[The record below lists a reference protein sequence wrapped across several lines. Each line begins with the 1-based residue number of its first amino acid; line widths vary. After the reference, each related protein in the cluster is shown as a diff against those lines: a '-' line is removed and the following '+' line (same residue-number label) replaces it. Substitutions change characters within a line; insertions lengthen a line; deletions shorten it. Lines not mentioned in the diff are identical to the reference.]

1 MPISSPA
8 VPGEFADD
16 QRDKSHDQSHDQAGS
31 NARPPIHDPL
41 VGKPVDA
48 PVGVLDAFSL
58 LLRDAPPEDYA
69 QLLRSI
75 DIAQVT
81 PAERNALREGLQMA
95 LAIRLRLE
103 QHQQKE
109 RGLLAV
115 IDTAQDLTAMRDI
128 DQVLQAIVRRTR
140 QLVASDV
147 GYLSI
152 FDQTAG
158 DFYVRATDGAFSDKF
173 KQVRVPGEVGICGY
187 VARHRTP
194 YSSSQYGPDPRFSHN
209 ELIDDA
215 VGDEGV
221 ESILGV
227 PLLVGDR
234 VIGVLFVGDRYMR
247 RYVPWEVSILSTLA
261 SHASVAIEN
270 ARLFSEG
277 QAALAAASRANA
289 QLQQQ
294 SADTQLAADTH
305 EKLTAL
311 IARGGSLQDI
321 VDMVAATLNGVVEV
335 LDEGEQ
341 AICSSSDILRLPDQ
355 EQDRIHAAIY
365 QSRSVGQS
373 VIAFSDE
380 QRVCRVSAINGGTGV
395 LGSLVITTPRDL
407 NRIGIRTFERSA
419 LVTGILLLTQ
429 ERAQYAANGD
439 VAAVLRALL
448 GRSQE
453 LGGALPARLRQH
465 SIDMHAPLTLLCCDA
480 PGGKHAYL
488 LKRLRAGFRFEATLF
503 DEYEGMV
510 VVLSSTAQPD
520 ALHTAL
526 RRYLAS
532 GPALTVTSVIAD
544 PVEGAA
550 ALPRAFQ
557 RVKRSLD
564 LLHALGRDGQ
574 TARDAQLS
582 VYAMLF
588 DGRSATELDAFLDAT
603 LGGLRDVDRLRG
615 TLLAYLDQ
623 GRNARATAQALGIH
637 INTLRQRLEAVDA
650 ALGDWQEASRALE
663 IHLALRLWQL
673 KQKNTIETS

>member
-1 MPISSPA
+1 MPTSSPA
-8 VPGEFADD
+8 PGE
-16 QRDKSHDQSHDQAGS
+16 
-31 NARPPIHDPL
+31 
-41 VGKPVDA
+41 PVDRADASGLTIGVDTALASRRPDA
-48 PVGVLDAFSL
+48 PIGNLDAFAM
-58 LLRDAPPEDYA
+58 LLRDAPSEDYA
-69 QLLRSI
+69 RLLRDI
-75 DIAQVT
+75 DAADVS
-81 PAERNALREGLQMA
+81 PGERASLRDGLQMA
-95 LAIRLRLE
+95 LALRVRLE

-152 FDQTAG
+152 FDPAAG
-158 DFYVRATDGAFSDKF
+158 DFYVRATDGAFTDKF
-173 KQVRVPGEVGICGY
+173 KQVRVPGDVGICGY

-194 YSSSQYGPDPRFSHN
+194 YSSSRYGPDARFSHT
-209 ELIDDA
+209 EQIDDA
-215 VGDEGV
+215 VRDEGMD
-221 ESILGV
+221 SILGV

-234 VIGVLFVGDRYMR
+234 VIGVLFVGDRYTR

-270 ARLFSEG
+270 ARLFSEA
-277 QAALAAASRANA
+277 QAALAAASRANT

-294 SADTQLAADTH
+294 SADTQFAADTH

-321 VDMVAATLNGVVEV
+321 VDMVAATLNGAVEV

-341 AICSSSDILRLPDQ
+341 AICGSSDVARIGAADR
-355 EQDRIHAAIY
+355 DRIHAAIY
-365 QSRSVGQS
+365 RSRSIGQS
-373 VIAFSDE
+373 VTAFADQE
-380 QRVCRVSAINGGTGV
+380 RVCRVSAISGGTGV
-395 LGSLVITTPRDL
+395 LGSLVITTPSEL

-453 LGGALPARLRQH
+453 LGSALPARLRQH
-465 SIDMHAPLTLLCCDA
+465 GLDPQAPLTLLCCDA
-480 PGGKHAYL
+480 ADGRHAYL
-488 LKRLRAGFRFEATLF
+488 LKRLRAGFRFDATLF

-510 VVLSSTAQPD
+510 VVLSSTPRPD
-520 ALHTAL
+520 ALHAAL
-526 RRYLAS
+526 RRYLAA
-532 GPALTVTSVIAD
+532 GPGLIVSSVIAD
-544 PVEGAA
+544 PVDEDG
-550 ALPRAFQ
+550 ALPRTFQ
-557 RVKRSLD
+557 RIRRALD
-564 LLHALGRDGQ
+564 LLRALGREGQ
-574 TARDAQLS
+574 AMHEAQLS

-615 TLLAYLDQ
+615 TLLAYLDH

-650 ALGDWQEASRALE
+650 ALGNWHDATRALE

-673 KQKNTIETS
+673 RQKSGVNTPGIPE

>member
-1 MPISSPA
+1 MPTSSP
-8 VPGEFADD
+8 VPGEPVDGVVDHAIDPVAD
-16 QRDKSHDQSHDQAGS
+16 R
-31 NARPPIHDPL
+31 
-41 VGKPVDA
+41 PVDA
-48 PVGVLDAFSL
+48 IVPSPSAPIDAAVSSLDAFAL
-58 LLRDAPPEDYA
+58 LLREAPPEDYA
-69 QLLRSI
+69 QLLRAI
-75 DIAQVT
+75 DIADVAH
-81 PAERNALREGLQMA
+81 AERSTLRDALQMA
-95 LAIRLRLE
+95 LALRVRLE

-115 IDTAQDLTAMRDI
+115 IDTAHDLTAMRDI
-128 DQVLQAIVRRTR
+128 DQVLHAIVRRTR

-152 FDQTAG
+152 FDPAAG
-158 DFYVRATDGAFSDKF
+158 DFYVRATDGAISDKF

-194 YSSSQYGPDPRFSHN
+194 YSSSRYGPDSRFSHN
-209 ELIDDA
+209 EQIDDA
-215 VGDEGV
+215 VREEGV

-270 ARLFSEG
+270 ARLFSEA
-277 QAALAAASRANA
+277 QAALAEASRANA

-321 VDMVAATLNGVVEV
+321 VDMVAATLNGAVEV

-341 AICSSSDILRLPDQ
+341 AICASSDVAQIAHPDR
-355 EQDRIHAAIY
+355 DKVHAAIY
-365 QSRSVGQS
+365 RSRAIGQS
-373 VIAFSDE
+373 VTAFANE
-380 QRVCRVSAINGGTGV
+380 NQVCRVSAISGGTGV

-429 ERAQYAANGD
+429 ERAQYAASGD
-439 VAAVLRALL
+439 VAAVLRTLL

-465 SIDMHAPLTLLCCDA
+465 GLDPQAPLTLLCCDA
-480 PGGKHAYL
+480 AGGKHAYL
-488 LKRLRAGFRFEATLF
+488 LKRLRAGFGFDATLF

-510 VVLSSTAQPD
+510 VVLSSTPRPD
-520 ALHTAL
+520 ALHAAL
-526 RRYLAS
+526 RRYLAA
-532 GPALTVTSVIAD
+532 GPALTVSSVIAD
-544 PVEGAA
+544 PVADAG
-550 ALPRAFQ
+550 ALPRTFQ
-557 RVKRSLD
+557 RIRRALD
-564 LLHALGRDGQ
+564 LLRALGREGQ
-574 TARDAQLS
+574 AMHEAQLS

-588 DGRSATELDAFLDAT
+588 DGRSAAELDAFLDTT
-603 LGGLRDVDRLRG
+603 LGGLRDIDRLRG

-623 GRNARATAQALGIH
+623 GRNARATAQVLGIH

-650 ALGDWQEASRALE
+650 ALGNWQEANRALE
-663 IHLALRLWQL
+663 IHMALRLWQL
-673 KQKNTIETS
+673 KQKSGTNTPGIPE